1 MFRWGI
7 LSTAK
12 IARDQVVPAIMQ
24 SETGIVT
31 AVASR
36 RPGPAADFARR
47 FNIAHAFD
55 SYEAMLDSDAIDA
68 VYVPTVTST
77 HVEWAIKAA
86 KAGKHVLVEKPLALK
101 AEDID
106 PVIAARDAA
115 GVVVSEAFMVTYHP
129 QWLKVR
135 ALIAEGAIGTLR
147 MVQGA
152 FSYFNRDGSNMRNVA
167 DLGGGALPD
176 IGVYPTVVTR
186 FVTGQEPR
194 DVVATID
201 FDAKFGTDIFANAT
215 MRFDGFDLNFYLGTQ
230 LAQRQSMVFHGDKG
244 FIEVQTPFNAG
255 LYDSDRVTLHN
266 ADHREAQIFAFP
278 GVNQYQWQ
286 VDAFARHVAGSGE
299 PLFTLESSRA
309 NQRAID
315 AVYRAAESGE
325 RTRV

>member
-1 MFRWGI
+1 MLRWGI

-12 IARDQVVPAIMQ
+12 IAKEQVVPAIMQ
-24 SETGIVT
+24 SETGIVA

-36 RPGPAADFARR
+36 DASRAAGFARR
-47 FNIAHAFD
+47 FGIEHAFD
-55 SYEAMLDSDAIDA
+55 KYEAMLNSDAIDA
-68 VYVPTVTST
+68 VYIPTVTST
-77 HVEWAIKAA
+77 HVEWAIGAA
-86 KAGKHVLVEKPLALK
+86 EAGKHVLVEKPLALN
-101 AEDID
+101 ADEID

-115 GVVVSEAFMVTYHP
+115 DVIVSEAFMVTYHP

-135 ALIAEGAIGTLR
+135 DLIAGGAIGTLR
-147 MVQGA
+147 VVQGA

-176 IGVYPTVVTR
+176 IGVYPTVATR
-186 FVTGQEPR
+186 FVTGHEPT

-201 FDAKFGTDIFANAT
+201 FDPEFGTDVFANVT
-215 MRFDGFDLNFYLGTQ
+215 MRFGGFDLSFYLGTQ

-255 LYDSDRVTLHN
+255 LYDSDRVTLHS
-266 ADHREAQIFAFP
+266 ADHREAQTFAFP
-278 GVNQYQWQ
+278 GVNQYQLQ
-286 VDAFARHVAGSGE
+286 VDAFARHVAGSGQA
-299 PLFTLESSRA
+299 LFTLESSRA

-325 RTRV
+325 RVSI